1 MKFDRQLKI
10 TTGQNR
16 KSTNW
21 ITQSMKWSDFVAKI
35 SKPIRTEE
43 KIEEFLKFNKSKQ
56 DELKD
61 VGGFVAGTLKDG
73 RRKAENVI
81 DRCIVTLDADNI
93 EPGKTN
99 EVLRKAASLGCS
111 YAVYSTRKHTG
122 YKPRLRI
129 LIPLDTEV
137 TPDKYEPIARKI
149 ASLIDMQIM
158 DNSTFEASR
167 LMYWPSCSQD
177 SEFVFAY
184 EDKPFASSEG
194 ILKLYKNWQDC
205 NEWPKLQTE
214 NEIIKKEISK
224 QKDPL
229 EKENIIGAFCRVY
242 DIPTVIDKYLS
253 DIYIPGDIP
262 DKYTYAQGSVAN
274 GATVY
279 GDGKWLYSYHA
290 TDPAS
295 RILCNSFDLVRIHR
309 FKDLDDEAK
318 EGTPTNRLPS
328 FTEMCRLA
336 LDDKD
341 VALEYEKTKLNIAKS
356 DFEQNVDTADGL
368 ETDNISWRL
377 EKLVKNTTTGL
388 IDKSIANAVTILS
401 NDINLKD
408 NMVFDR
414 FSNRFLI
421 TKKLPW
427 DRFGMTYPRLW
438 TDSDDAEL
446 RFYLER
452 NYDKFKGKDMIN
464 DALLILKN
472 RNSINVA
479 KQYFENLP
487 KHDGITRL
495 ETLFID
501 YLGAE
506 DTAYTRATTRKI
518 FVAAVA
524 RAMTERPVK
533 FDNMIILTGP
543 QGIGKSTLL
552 SKMAGDWFTDN
563 IVDFSSKDTLLI
575 LQNCLIAEVA
585 ELQSFKK
592 ADVNTLKMFL
602 GQQTDKFRA
611 PYERRE
617 EEHPRHCVFFGTTND
632 REFLRDSTGNRRY
645 WPIECGVIKAKKNV
659 FVELDNEKEQIWA
672 EAVKLFK
679 MGEKLYLDSELENE
693 AKKQQRE
700 RLEEDPWESAIVDYL
715 NTEIHEDWFE
725 IGLDA
730 SGNMILRDRVS
741 VSEILKDCLDI
752 PVRQQDRQSRNR
764 VLSILQKQEEWEF
777 KKSIKFG
784 KNKVSTGFQR
794 K

>member
-446 RFYLER
+446 RFYLETT
-452 NYDKFKGKDMIN
+452 IN
-464 DALLILKN
+464 L
-472 RNSINVA
+472 
-479 KQYFENLP
+479 
-487 KHDGITRL
+487 
-495 ETLFID
+495 
-501 YLGAE
+501 
-506 DTAYTRATTRKI
+506 
-518 FVAAVA
+518 
-524 RAMTERPVK
+524 
-533 FDNMIILTGP
+533 
-543 QGIGKSTLL
+543 
-552 SKMAGDWFTDN
+552 
-563 IVDFSSKDTLLI
+563 
-575 LQNCLIAEVA
+575 
-585 ELQSFKK
+585 
-592 ADVNTLKMFL
+592 
-602 GQQTDKFRA
+602 
-611 PYERRE
+611 
-617 EEHPRHCVFFGTTND
+617 
-632 REFLRDSTGNRRY
+632 
-645 WPIECGVIKAKKNV
+645 KAK
-659 FVELDNEKEQIWA
+659 I
-672 EAVKLFK
+672 
-679 MGEKLYLDSELENE
+679 
-693 AKKQQRE
+693 
-700 RLEEDPWESAIVDYL
+700 
-715 NTEIHEDWFE
+715 
-725 IGLDA
+725 
-730 SGNMILRDRVS
+730 
-741 VSEILKDCLDI
+741 
-752 PVRQQDRQSRNR
+752 
-764 VLSILQKQEEWEF
+764 
-777 KKSIKFG
+777 
-784 KNKVSTGFQR
+784 
-794 K
+794 

>member
-632 REFLRDSTGNRRY
+632 REFLRDSTRNRRY

>member
-205 NEWPKLQTE
+205 NDWPKLQTE